1 MKKIHLTI
9 VALIST
15 FLAVSQEAISLKPAV
30 ELDTQNFY
38 IEHVLDDRQEPK
50 MGVVKNSSGTEI
62 DLVLNGGGALAV
74 KRFTDLAIPKKMGNI
89 PITIRIKALEIQQ
102 AQTGIDEITTRTYI
116 RLSFCS
122 GTALQHGEL
131 FNVDRYEEAVF
142 SSEENLSILET
153 HEKRI
158 RSALE
163 YCVLRFQSFFN
174 KNGSHFNKNGEI
186 ISHSESSSLENR
198 APLGNW
204 YDLLTFKR
212 MFNRYD
218 TGWEISYLGFADSN
232 SKFIVPF
239 EISYGQLTAKSGF
252 LKRKGYDSIDS
263 YALGGGFNGLLKI
276 VPGLYLNL
284 GVSIPLGIEVLRDL
298 NDKRSYN
305 FLIGIGA
312 SQGIKVI
319 PWKNFGLVV
328 GIGVS
333 EMVQTS
339 KIYKSNLGWEIEFGI
354 NL

>member
-9 VALIST
+9 GTLIST
-15 FLAVSQEAISLKPAV
+15 FLAISQETVSLKPPV
-30 ELDTQNFY
+30 ELDTQKFY
-38 IEHVLDDRQEPK
+38 IENVLDDRQEPRI
-50 MGVVKNSSGTEI
+50 GVFENSSGREI
-62 DLVLNGGGALAV
+62 DLILNGGASLAI
-74 KRFTDLAIPKKMGNI
+74 KRFTDLAIPKKMGNT
-89 PITIRIKALEIQQ
+89 PITIRIKSLEIQQ
-102 AQTGIDEITTRTYI
+102 AQTGIDEITTRAYI

-122 GTALQHGEL
+122 GAELQHGEL
-131 FNVDRYEEAVF
+131 FNVNRYEEEVF
-142 SSEENLSILET
+142 TIGEHLKIRET

-163 YCVLRFQSFFN
+163 YCILSFQSFFN
-174 KNGSHFNKNGEI
+174 KNGSDSNKGNEI
-186 ISHSESSSLENR
+186 ISHSGSSSLENR
-198 APLGNW
+198 TPLGKW

-218 TGWEISYLGFADSN
+218 NGWEVSYLGFADSN

-239 EISYGQLTAKSGF
+239 EISYGQLTAKSDF
-252 LKRKGYDSIDS
+252 LKSKGYDSLDS
-263 YALGGGFNGLLKI
+263 YSLGGGFNGLLKI

-284 GVSIPLGIEVLRDL
+284 GVNMPLGVEILRGLD
-298 NDKRSYN
+298 NKRSHN

-333 EMVQTS
+333 EMIQTS